1 MIPPYKTA
9 PWPIPASGRAR
20 TNQYAP
26 CLSSPFVRLSR
37 FDAAVKGGLAR
48 RNKLYLYGGDYL
60 TYNALMSQDLDS
72 TPPVILVPGLRNSGP
87 GHWQTLWEAQR
98 GDCTRAQLG
107 DWDQPHRNAWVS
119 NLGLAIRQAGR
130 PVVLAAHS
138 LGCHTVA
145 WWAALEPEAATL
157 VRGALLVAPPEVDFF
172 PLDDRLSS
180 FAPTVSVTLPFPAIL
195 VGSRND
201 PYMGLHGA
209 QQLARRW
216 DARFVDLGL
225 RGHINADSGLG
236 DWPLGQAFLR
246 ELMGEASETTATP
259 RHTQSGASA

>member
-1 MIPPYKTA
+1 MPY
-9 PWPIPASGRAR
+9 
-20 TNQYAP
+20 Q
-26 CLSSPFVRLSR
+26 SSP
-37 FDAAVKGGLAR
+37 
-48 RNKLYLYGGDYL
+48 
-60 TYNALMSQDLDS
+60 

-87 GHWQTLWEAQR
+87 GHWQTLWEERR

-107 DWDQPHRNAWVS
+107 DWDQPHRNGWVS

-145 WWAALEPEAATL
+145 WWAQLEPEAATL

-180 FAPTVSVTLPFPAIL
+180 FAPTVAQALPFPAIL

-236 DWPLGQAFLR
+236 DWPLGQALLG
-246 ELMGEASETTATP
+246 ELLGAASIPTGAALHSDQGGATA
-259 RHTQSGASA
+259 